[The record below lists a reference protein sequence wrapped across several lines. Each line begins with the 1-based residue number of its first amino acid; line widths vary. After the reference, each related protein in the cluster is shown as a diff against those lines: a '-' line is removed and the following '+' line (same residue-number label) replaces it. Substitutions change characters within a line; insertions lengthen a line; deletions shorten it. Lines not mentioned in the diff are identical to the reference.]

1 MKIFRLFVLLTA
13 MCAFAAG
20 LAAQDK
26 KADKKKKTEEVTF
39 SVNMTCDNCKAKIER
54 HISWEK
60 GVKDLKVY
68 PDKKQVT
75 VKYDPAKTTEEK
87 LKEAINA
94 LEFTCEKTEPEP
106 EKSKPAKSKSK

>member
-1 MKIFRLFVLLTA
+1 
-13 MCAFAAG
+13 MCTFATG

-26 KADKKKKTEEVTF
+26 KAEKKKKTEEVTF

-60 GVKDLKVY
+60 GVKDLKVNL
-68 PDKKQVT
+68 DKKQVT

-94 LEFTCEKTEPEP
+94 LEFTCEKTEPD
-106 EKSKPAKSKSK
+106 KSKPAKSKSKSK